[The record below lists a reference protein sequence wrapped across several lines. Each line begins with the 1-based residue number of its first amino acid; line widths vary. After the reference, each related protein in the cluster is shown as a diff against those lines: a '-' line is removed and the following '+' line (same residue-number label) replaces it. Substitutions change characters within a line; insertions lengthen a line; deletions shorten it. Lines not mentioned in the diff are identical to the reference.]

1 MKIIHGGA
9 FFTSPRS
16 PTPRAMP
23 GSQESVNKH
32 YVILILLIGHC
43 IGYYTVPHK
52 WAMIAGG
59 IASEMLPFVPES
71 DDG

>member
-1 MKIIHGGA
+1 
-9 FFTSPRS
+9 
-16 PTPRAMP
+16 MP